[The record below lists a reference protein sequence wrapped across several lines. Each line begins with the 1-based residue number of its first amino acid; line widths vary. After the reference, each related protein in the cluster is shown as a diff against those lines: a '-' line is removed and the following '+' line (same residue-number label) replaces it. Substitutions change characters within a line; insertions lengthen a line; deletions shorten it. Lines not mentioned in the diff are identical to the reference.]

1 MPESTPPSAL
11 KALIEKPGANS
22 TPFRDKSAFP
32 GRMVTLR
39 SACPENYSPDCP
51 LMFTHHGVGRNGA
64 DYRDYWLN
72 FAAEQGWLVIV
83 PEFSEAEF
91 PDQPWYNRGNL
102 MNEEGSLNPPS
113 QWTYQI
119 DRLVFAALRDAGIT
133 RRTSYSLFGH
143 SAGSQFVHRMLTL
156 LGTDGVDAAA
166 AANAGEY
173 TLPLSDSDFP
183 YGLRGLDVAPD
194 RLAEYFAFPLI
205 VMFGEEDVDNT
216 TENFPSSEGAMRQ
229 GSTRVE
235 RAKFYFATAQAKAE
249 GMGVPFNWQLVP
261 VPGVDHDGN
270 RMSAA
275 AGPLLVGALKDR

>member
-1 MPESTPPSAL
+1 MPENTPPSAL

-22 TPFRDKSAFP
+22 TPFRDGSVFP

-39 SACPENYSPDCP
+39 AACPENYSPDSP
-51 LMFTHHGVGRNGA
+51 VMFTHHGVGRNGA
-64 DYRDYWLN
+64 DYRDYWLS

-83 PEFSEAEF
+83 PEFSEEEF

-102 MNEEGSLNPPS
+102 IDEEGALNPPS

-119 DRLVFAALRDAGIT
+119 DRLVFSALRDAGIT
-133 RRTSYSLFGH
+133 RRTNYSLFGH
-143 SAGSQFVHRMLTL
+143 SAGSQFVHRMLTF

-173 TLPLSDSDFP
+173 TLPLTDTDFP
-183 YGLRGLDVAPD
+183 HGLRDLNVDPE
-194 RLAEYFAFPLI
+194 RLAQYFAFPLF
-205 VMFGEEDVDNT
+205 VMYGEEDVDNT
-216 TENFPSSEGAMRQ
+216 TKNFPSSEGAIRQ

-235 RAKFYFATAQAKAE
+235 RAKFYFETAQAEAE
-249 GMGVPFNWQLVP
+249 RMGVPFNWQLVP
-261 VPGVDHDGN
+261 VPGVGHDGN

-275 AGPLLVGALKDR
+275 AGPLLLGALKNR